1 MFKFKTLLFLVI
13 IFGIKVQSFT
23 QSFTHTFVAN
33 SNGCNWP
40 YSSVAYNSSNEV
52 YNFWKF
58 DNTYKLI
65 KWNGA
70 SWVDIGSF
78 LSTDVIA
85 NYSSS
90 DDVSLAID
98 ANNHFHVTF
107 RLIQNA
113 GCCSQRRGVWYG
125 KSTNGTTWTFAEIE
139 AYTDPNGWKN
149 ADDPLVRVDGSNN
162 PHIAFLY
169 SDVNGNRIHS
179 VRYFKYN
186 GSSWSGVD
194 AFSQTGP
201 SNEVDDLG
209 FDLDASGF
217 AHISFLR
224 EMNGSGLDGGL
235 WYVNNTS
242 GSFPAPTELI
252 HGDTGLDY
260 GNGSNLQVDNSGKIH
275 IFSYDYQDHLTHSTN
290 ASGSWVHT
298 WINGDVI
305 ATIGRHSFHLNG
317 NGDKFVVFK
326 TTSPNFLKSAY
337 QKTGETCWL
346 IDTLFSGTGSFGGP
360 PYAGTMTNSRLLA
373 VMTDSIIGS
382 CSGSHP
388 RKLYS
393 ITSDFSSQ
401 TCSGGC
407 TPPSFTACPSSIS
420 MNTSSGI
427 CSKTHSYTATATGD
441 PVPTLSYAFTGATT
455 GSGSGTGSGSSFN
468 KGVTTVTI
476 TATNGCSPNATCVFT
491 ITVNDN
497 EMPTINN
504 CPSNLSYNTA
514 PGTCNATATWTA
526 PTASDNC
533 PGVSISSTHS
543 PGSSFN
549 KGVTTVIYTATDMSG
564 NTKTCSFTVTVT
576 DNEMPMINNCP
587 SNISVNTAP
596 GVCNAVATWT
606 APTTTDNCPG
616 GSISSTHNSGSSFN
630 KGVTTV
636 IYTATDMSGNT
647 KTCSFT
653 VTVTDNEMPVI
664 NNCPSNISL
673 NTSTGTCSATAS
685 WTAPTASDNCPGVSI
700 SSTHNSGTSFNKG
713 VTTVTYTATD
723 MSGNTKTC
731 SFTVTV
737 TDNEM
742 PVINNCPSNISVNT
756 APGMCSATATWTAPT
771 ATDNCPGVSISST
784 HSSGSSFNKG
794 VTTVTYTATDMSGNT
809 KTCSFTVTV
818 NDNEMPMINN
828 CPGNISLNTSPG
840 TCSATASWTAPT
852 ATDNCPGV
860 MLSSTH
866 SSGSSFGTGTHT
878 VLYTATDMSGNTK
891 TCSFTITVTDNE
903 MPGISCPGNAMR
915 NNSPG
920 VCKYNVS
927 GAEFNATATD
937 NCGIMS
943 NNYTLSGATMG
954 TGSNLNGVMLNK
966 GITTVMWKA
975 TDNSGNMKT
984 CSFTVE
990 VKDNEAP
997 MLTCP
1002 ADKTVTTAVNQCTAA
1017 VALGTPT
1024 TSDNCDVPSTSN
1036 NGLAQYPLGVTMV
1049 MWTSTDLSGNS
1060 KTCTQKVTVNA
1071 ATCGIPTQV
1080 FHYDT
1085 FATTA
1090 KVKWKPGKCAVVHE
1104 LRIRR
1109 EISPGVW
1116 GAYSAWAPESGPGYE
1131 HLFTGLI
1138 PGSFYH
1144 YQLRTNC
1151 FSKVSAS
1158 INGWF
1163 HTLSSFTEITERS
1176 EEIPNNE
1183 FSLPAHIAMVP
1194 NPARDFSN
1202 VLIQGFE
1209 TAEKEIVMMD
1219 LYGKLVFRVSLRP
1232 EDNNLELDLHTL
1244 NVHTGVYLIRVSNG
1258 QRQKTEQLMIE
1269 R

>member
-1 MFKFKTLLFLVI
+1 MKVFQFLVLSLLMFIQSADSQI
-13 IFGIKVQSFT
+13 I
-23 QSFTHTFVAN
+23 VAIAGGN
-33 SNGCNWP
+33 P
-40 YSSVAYNSSNEV
+40 
-52 YNFWKF
+52 
-58 DNTYKLI
+58 DNCGNPLP
-65 KWNGA
+65 
-70 SWVDIGSF
+70 
-78 LSTDVIA
+78 
-85 NYSSS
+85 
-90 DDVSLAID
+90 
-98 ANNHFHVTF
+98 
-107 RLIQNA
+107 NA
-113 GCCSQRRGVWYG
+113 G
-125 KSTNGTTWTFAEIE
+125 T
-139 AYTDPNGWKN
+139 
-149 ADDPLVRVDGSNN
+149 
-162 PHIAFLY
+162 Y
-169 SDVNGNRIHS
+169 S
-179 VRYFKYN
+179 
-186 GSSWSGVD
+186 
-194 AFSQTGP
+194 
-201 SNEVDDLG
+201 
-209 FDLDASGF
+209 ASGTMNGKT
-217 AHISFLR
+217 AYYKNSFLR
-224 EMNGSGLDGGL
+224 IVWTGSR
-235 WYVNNTS
+235 W
-242 GSFPAPTELI
+242 ELQA
-252 HGDTGLDY
+252 DD
-260 GNGSNLQVDNSGKIH
+260 D
-275 IFSYDYQDHLTHSTN
+275 
-290 ASGSWVHT
+290 
-298 WINGDVI
+298 
-305 ATIGRHSFHLNG
+305 TIGGVNWISLWHNTG
-317 NGDKFVVFK
+317 
-326 TTSPNFLKSAY
+326 TSAEPPC
-337 QKTGETCWL
+337 TGWVAT
-346 IDTLFSGTGSFGGP
+346 FGCF
-360 PYAGTMTNSRLLA
+360 AIEVS
-373 VMTDSIIGS
+373 GS
-382 CSGSHP
+382 CSGAP
-388 RKLYS
+388 P
-393 ITSDFSSQ
+393 
-401 TCSGGC
+401 C

-420 MNTSSGI
+420 MNTSSGT
-427 CSKTHSYTATATGD
+427 CSKSHSYTATATGD
-441 PVPTLSYAFTGATT
+441 PAPTLSYTFTGATT
-455 GSGSGTGSGSSFN
+455 GSGSGTGSGSTFN
-468 KGVTTVTI
+468 KGATTVTI
-476 TATNGCSPNATCVFT
+476 TASNGCSPNASCVFT
-491 ITVNDN
+491 I
-497 EMPTINN
+497 
-504 CPSNLSYNTA
+504 
-514 PGTCNATATWTA
+514 
-526 PTASDNC
+526 
-533 PGVSISSTHS
+533 
-543 PGSSFN
+543 
-549 KGVTTVIYTATDMSG
+549 
-564 NTKTCSFTVTVT
+564 
-576 DNEMPMINNCP
+576 
-587 SNISVNTAP
+587 
-596 GVCNAVATWT
+596 
-606 APTTTDNCPG
+606 
-616 GSISSTHNSGSSFN
+616 
-630 KGVTTV
+630 
-636 IYTATDMSGNT
+636 
-647 KTCSFT
+647 
-653 VTVTDNEMPVI
+653 TVTDNEMPVI
-664 NNCPSNISL
+664 NNCPSNLSY
-673 NTSTGTCSATAS
+673 NTT
-685 WTAPTASDNCPGVSI
+685 
-700 SSTHNSGTSFNKG
+700 
-713 VTTVTYTATD
+713 
-723 MSGNTKTC
+723 
-731 SFTVTV
+731 
-737 TDNEM
+737 
-742 PVINNCPSNISVNT
+742 
-756 APGMCSATATWTAPT
+756 PGMCSATASWTAPT